1 MRDSLLAGGRA
12 LIRDSSV
19 RWGLASILSIGLLV
33 TNSPGQGSLLVREV
47 DGAPQQRGWV
57 VQSGTIRVT
66 LLRHGGHIAEIR
78 LMGEGPVAS
87 INLSLIHIS
96 EPTRP
101 Y

>member
-47 DGAPQQRGWV
+47 DGARFAV
-57 VQSGTIRVT
+57 AAEA
-66 LLRHGGHIAEIR
+66 LRPLVG
-78 LMGEGPVAS
+78 
-87 INLSLIHIS
+87 
-96 EPTRP
+96 
-101 Y
+101 